1 MEKCDTISW
10 SEELSVNEGRIDIQH
25 KEIFEIINRFIYE
38 KELSSRSPRLAEL
51 LSKLTDYSLNH
62 FREEERFMAEKSFPG
77 LAAHKKAHKY
87 YVKKVAFF
95 NLNYANLKPTDPE
108 EVCAFLKKWWMNH
121 ILELDF
127 EYKRHIDQMK

>member
-51 LSKLTDYSLNH
+51 LSKLTDYSLIH
-62 FREEERFMAEKSFPG
+62 FREEEKFMADKSFPG
-77 LAAHKKAHKY
+77 LAEHKKAHKY
-87 YVKKVAFF
+87 YTRKVAIF
-95 NLNYANLKPTDPE
+95 NLNYSTPNPADPDDI
-108 EVCAFLKKWWMNH
+108 CAFLKRWWINH

-127 EYKRHIDQMK
+127 EYKRYIDQSK